1 MVGELFWVTIG
12 ATVDVD
18 VTAAGLI
25 VGEEEDYPTTATG
38 TQDIESA
45 VGEISCKATAIDF
58 KPITF
63 PVTVTNVQQTITIL
77 LEPAV

>member
-25 VGEEEDYPTTATG
+25 VGEEEDDDDGDFAFELLNCCVVVAEFNFV
-38 TQDIESA
+38 IEWWLH
-45 VGEISCKATAIDF
+45 
-58 KPITF
+58 
-63 PVTVTNVQQTITIL
+63 L
-77 LEPAV
+77 LCELWL